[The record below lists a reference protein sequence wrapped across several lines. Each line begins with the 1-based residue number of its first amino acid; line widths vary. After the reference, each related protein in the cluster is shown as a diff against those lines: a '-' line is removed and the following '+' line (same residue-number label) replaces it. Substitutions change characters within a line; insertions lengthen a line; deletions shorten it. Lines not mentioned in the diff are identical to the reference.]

1 VAHRAAAQRP
11 AAAATALAL
20 AHDLS
25 IWTQDDDFAVLADL
39 VPGLRVARA

>member
-1 VAHRAAAQRP
+1 MAHRAAAQRP
-11 AAAATALAL
+11 AAAATAL